1 MTVQIPIHESTS
13 HATLHNL
20 HLLTAQKKA
29 QGMFMAC
36 LHKIFMVMA
45 HWL

>member
-1 MTVQIPIHESTS
+1 MT
-13 HATLHNL
+13 
-20 HLLTAQKKA
+20 
-29 QGMFMAC
+29 C